1 MLMKRYIFILSGL
14 LISISILAQKN
25 EVNMLVKSKS
35 QFSVDETVKRIE
47 ANLKE
52 KEIQV
57 FALFDHGQ
65 NAKDSGMELLP
76 NQVIVFGSPKVGT
89 LLMLQNPEVIH

>member
-1 MLMKRYIFILSGL
+1 
-14 LISISILAQKN
+14 
-25 EVNMLVKSKS
+25 MLVKSKS

-65 NAKDSGMELLP
+65 NAKDNRL
-76 NQVIVFGSPKVGT
+76 QPKKGNCPAWT
-89 LLMLQNPEVIH
+89 ITFSFTK